1 MNLKE
6 KLDAMEPEKRQKV
19 VKGGI
24 VMVGLVLAL
33 GLYYGSGQSEKKA
46 PEPEVA
52 PSVVQ
57 LGEGRLQDDI
67 RAQVSRQ
74 HEEMVNQT
82 KRQDAAIAELGRK
95 AADAEARAAALENV
109 LGNLKSGGAM
119 GLPDG
124 ETAPSAP
131 GNPADWETGITIPD
145 QTRVGKPGGK
155 PGARAAV
162 GPNGESIAPPPP
174 EFIGGIKKTQ
184 AVEGGAKG
192 GAAKAGGASGQ
203 NRPKWYLPVGFM
215 PAKVLTGLKAKTVS
229 SARSDPEPMLL
240 RVQAP
245 AVLPNEIRAQLEGCL
260 IVAHGHGSLASE
272 RVEAALVSIS
282 CMDHDGNLMIEQEIT
297 GILVDADGTKGL
309 AGIPVSKMGA
319 NLARLAFGSAVEGAG
334 AAFNMQA
341 QTTTVSPLGAT
352 SVIEPGQIGRAG
364 AGAGVE
370 AAANEYS
377 RIIADLVRQQAPVI
391 EMGAGKDVTVVIT
404 EGVWLEVRDVK
415 Q

>member
-1 MNLKE
+1 MSIKDQ
-6 KLDAMEPEKRQKV
+6 LDAMEPEKRQKLI
-19 VKGGI
+19 KGAI
-24 VMVGLVLAL
+24 VAGGLVLAV

-46 PEPEVA
+46 PEPEVTPA
-52 PSVVQ
+52 VVQ
-57 LGEGRLQDDI
+57 LGEARLQDDI

-74 HEEMVNQT
+74 HEEMTNQS
-82 KRQDAAIAELGRK
+82 KRQAEQIAEVSKK
-95 AADAEARAAALENV
+95 AEEAEKRALALESV
-109 LGNLKSGGAM
+109 IETLSAGGAM
-119 GLPDG
+119 GLPAG

-131 GNPADWETGITIPD
+131 TDPAMWEAGVTIPD
-145 QTRVGKPGGK
+145 QTQVGRPGVN
-155 PGARAAV
+155 PAAGGSV
-162 GPNGESIAPPPP
+162 PPPPP
-174 EFIGGIKKTQ
+174 EFIGGIRKT
-184 AVEGGAKG
+184 ARAEGVAEPAGQGAQR
-192 GAAKAGGASGQ
+192 GA

-245 AVLPNEIRAQLEGCL
+245 AVLPNEIRVQLEGCL
-260 IVAHGHGSLASE
+260 IVAHGYGSLASE
-272 RVEAALVSIS
+272 RVEARLVSIS
-282 CMDHDGNLMIEQEIT
+282 CLDHEGNLMIEQEIT

-319 NLARLAFGSAVEGAG
+319 NLARLAFGAAVEGAG
-334 AAFNMQA
+334 AAFSQQA

-370 AAANEYS
+370 TAANEYS
-377 RIIADLVRQQAPVI
+377 RIIAELVRQQSPVI
-391 EMGAGKDVTVVIT
+391 EMGAGKDVTVVLT